1 MKYFVQGITRLDD
14 ARTNVRQ
21 VGEFATHDEAIAAC
35 RRMIDDF
42 LAREHKAGMNAALLF
57 GRYQRFGESPFIF
70 GEPGHPYTW
79 GLLGSMPRLVR
90 SAKMDLKKNVIG
102 NPRIAR

>member
-70 GEPGHPYTW
+70 GEPGHTMDARGFNHLQY
-79 GLLGSMPRLVR
+79 
-90 SAKMDLKKNVIG
+90 AKSRCDEICAPAAK
-102 NPRIAR
+102 